1 MKDSNG
7 TQDKWTNQ
15 EHKND
20 ILDVIETGRKK
31 KMYDLVFSGG
41 LALVHVT
48 RFTHHTKIFTLL
60 ANRGS
65 GATGVAETLQLK
77 LAE

>member
-1 MKDSNG
+1 
-7 TQDKWTNQ
+7 
-15 EHKND
+15 
-20 ILDVIETGRKK
+20 
-31 KMYDLVFSGG
+31 MYDLVFSGG